1 MTSFG
6 GNSIQYLDALIMQ
19 IQTKRNPPSKHI
31 TNLRSISSLLSST
44 FHPPVL
50 MHDPPFNHT
59 ISNGFTRNILCVF
72 FRIQMQLVA
81 NVAERDTG
89 VG

>member
-1 MTSFG
+1 MSSFG
-6 GNSIQYLDALIMQ
+6 GNSVQYLDTLIMQ
-19 IQTKRNPPSKHI
+19 IQTKRNPPSENI
-31 TNLRSISSLLSST
+31 TNLRSISSLLSSA

-50 MHDPPFNHT
+50 MHDPSFNHT
-59 ISNGFTRNILCVF
+59 ISNRFTRDVLRVF

-89 VG
+89 IG

>member
-1 MTSFG
+1 
-6 GNSIQYLDALIMQ
+6 
-19 IQTKRNPPSKHI
+19 
-31 TNLRSISSLLSST
+31 
-44 FHPPVL
+44 

-59 ISNGFTRNILCVF
+59 ISNRFTRDVLRVF

-89 VG
+89 IG